1 MDTSQ
6 AGEQTL
12 NRAQGGSAY
21 AEGSSSS
28 SPTEASVHIIE
39 DLSPLVRTMNETLG
53 RSRLIVNQ
61 EPNDNN
67 EDLMAPIG
75 QSDRLVDATEDLE
88 RTVRSQE
95 FYLRYGDHMGRVWKC
110 LEHASRCVHQGH
122 WPAGV
127 VAVGKDL
134 EREEELGGGEA
145 SEKLAGVLQHL
156 EGLGIKISSDVAKTA
171 ILGYAKRNKICHG
184 GPGRLGDKET
194 RDAIASNAK
203 DLGKFLP
210 DDQRANRH
218 LWVRI
223 VKLWKKCGR
232 YVEDVRKSAPETT
245 PTPDSSRLLAAPP
258 RTAEEKEEFTRAL
271 EEGSFQG
278 ELDQLSREGGPCR
291 QDSPHRTQSTR
302 SDPFHGVPSK
312 RKTDLTPA
320 PSSLRPLKRQK

>member
-1 MDTSQ
+1 MD
-6 AGEQTL
+6 
-12 NRAQGGSAY
+12 
-21 AEGSSSS
+21 
-28 SPTEASVHIIE
+28 
-39 DLSPLVRTMNETLG
+39 
-53 RSRLIVNQ
+53 
-61 EPNDNN
+61 
-67 EDLMAPIG
+67 PIG
-75 QSDRLVDATEDLE
+75 EGYDLVDATEDLK

-110 LEHASRCVHQGH
+110 LELASRRVPQGH
-122 WPAGV
+122 WPAGII
-127 VAVGKDL
+127 AVGKVL
-134 EREEELGGGEA
+134 KLEEELGGGEA

-156 EGLGIKISSDVAKTA
+156 EGLGTQISSDVAKAA
-171 ILGYAKRNKICHG
+171 IMGYAIRNKICHG
-184 GPGRLGDKET
+184 GPGRLDDKQT
-194 RDAIASNAK
+194 RDEIASNAD
-203 DLGKFLP
+203 DLEKFLP
-210 DDQRANRH
+210 DDQKADRD

-245 PTPDSSRLLAAPP
+245 PTPDSSSLLAAPP
-258 RTAEEKEEFTRAL
+258 HTAEQKEKFTRAL

>member
-12 NRAQGGSAY
+12 NRVQVTTSTSSTSGTVSSTAQSY
-21 AEGSSSS
+21 
-28 SPTEASVHIIE
+28 HITG
-39 DLSPLVRTMNETLG
+39 DLIPLVQATNETLE

-61 EPNDNN
+61 EPTDND
-67 EDLMAPIG
+67 EDLMDPIG
-75 QSDRLVDATEDLE
+75 EGYDLVDATEDLK

-110 LEHASRCVHQGH
+110 LELASRRVPQ
-122 WPAGV
+122 
-127 VAVGKDL
+127 
-134 EREEELGGGEA
+134 A

-156 EGLGIKISSDVAKTA
+156 EEREIRISSDVAKAA
-171 ILGYAKRNKICHG
+171 IMGYAIRNEICHG
-184 GPGRLGDKET
+184 GPGKLDDKRT
-194 RDAIASNAK
+194 RDAIASNVD
-203 DLGKFLP
+203 DLEKFLP
-210 DDQRANRH
+210 DDQRADRD

-232 YVEDVRKSAPETT
+232 YVEEVRTSAPETT
-245 PTPDSSRLLAAPP
+245 PTPDSSSLLAAPP
-258 RTAEEKEEFTRAL
+258 RTAEQKEKFTRAL

-278 ELDQLSREGGPCR
+278 ELDQLSRGGGPCR

>member
-1 MDTSQ
+1 MHEFIEYDYTTHCEVSIS
-6 AGEQTL
+6 T
-12 NRAQGGSAY
+12 AQSY
-21 AEGSSSS
+21 
-28 SPTEASVHIIE
+28 HITE
-39 DLSPLVRTMNETLG
+39 DLIPLVQTTNETLE
-53 RSRLIVNQ
+53 RTRLIVNQ
-61 EPNDNN
+61 EPTDND
-67 EDLMAPIG
+67 EDLMDPIG
-75 QSDRLVDATEDLE
+75 EGYDLVDATEDLK
-88 RTVRSQE
+88 RTARSQE

-110 LEHASRCVHQGH
+110 LELASRRVPQGH

-127 VAVGKDL
+127 IAVVLKL
-134 EREEELGGGEA
+134 EEELGGGEA

-156 EGLGIKISSDVAKTA
+156 EGLGIQISSDVAKAA
-171 ILGYAKRNKICHG
+171 IMAYAIRNKICHG
-184 GPGRLGDKET
+184 GPGRLDDKQT
-194 RDAIASNAK
+194 RDEIASNAD
-203 DLGKFLP
+203 DLEKFLP
-210 DDQRANRH
+210 DDQKTDRD

-245 PTPDSSRLLAAPP
+245 PTPDSSSLLAAPP
-258 RTAEEKEEFTRAL
+258 RTAEQKEKFTRAL
-271 EEGSFQG
+271 EKGSFQG